1 MDEQLEFSSS
11 SCLKNFILERH
22 IRSSVMK
29 NHHRSRGEIIASIL
43 QAVNGNSL
51 RQTEILYRTYLS
63 HNLLKEYLVLLL
75 ENDLIEYT
83 AGERTFKTTGKGMRY
98 LQMYAQ
104 LGQLIVKNSSRIT
117 RSYMNP
123 VWE

>member
-11 SCLKNFILERH
+11 SCLKNFILERL

>member
-1 MDEQLEFSSS
+1 MI
-11 SCLKNFILERH
+11 KNR
-22 IRSSVMK
+22 
-29 NHHRSRGEIIASIL
+29 HRSRGEIIASIL

-75 ENDLIEYT
+75 ENELIEYT

-98 LQMYAQ
+98 LHMYAQ
-104 LGQLIVKNSSRIT
+104 LGQLIIKQNSKPTLSDA
-117 RSYMNP
+117 SP
-123 VWE
+123 AWV

>member
-1 MDEQLEFSSS
+1 M
-11 SCLKNFILERH
+11 
-22 IRSSVMK
+22 RSKAMK

-43 QAVNGNSL
+43 QSVNGNSL

-75 ENDLIEYT
+75 ENELVEYT

-98 LQMYAQ
+98 LQMHSL
-104 LGQLIVKNSSRIT
+104 LGQLIVKNSSSGASN
-117 RSYMNP
+117 SYTNP
-123 VWE
+123 L

>member
-1 MDEQLEFSSS
+1 MR
-11 SCLKNFILERH
+11 NR
-22 IRSSVMK
+22 
-29 NHHRSRGEIIASIL
+29 HRSRGEIIASIL

-75 ENDLIEYT
+75 ENELIEYT

-98 LQMYAQ
+98 LHMHAQ
-104 LGQLIVKNSSRIT
+104 LGQLIVKNNSKFTLSDP
-117 RSYMNP
+117 SP
-123 VWE
+123 VWG

>member
-1 MDEQLEFSSS
+1 VI
-11 SCLKNFILERH
+11 KNR
-22 IRSSVMK
+22 
-29 NHHRSRGEIIASIL
+29 HRSRGEIIASIL

-75 ENDLIEYT
+75 ENELIEYT
-83 AGERTFKTTGKGMRY
+83 AEERTLKTTGKGMRY

-104 LGQLIVKNSSRIT
+104 LGQLIVKQNSKLTQSDA
-117 RSYMNP
+117 SP
-123 VWE
+123 AWV

>member
-1 MDEQLEFSSS
+1 MR
-11 SCLKNFILERH
+11 NR
-22 IRSSVMK
+22 
-29 NHHRSRGEIIASIL
+29 HRSRGEIIASIL

-63 HNLLKEYLVLLL
+63 HNLLKDYLVLLL
-75 ENDLIEYT
+75 ENELIDYT

-104 LGQLIVKNSSRIT
+104 LGQLIVKHKRKLTLSDT
-117 RSYMNP
+117 NP
-123 VWE
+123 VWG

>member
-1 MDEQLEFSSS
+1 V
-11 SCLKNFILERH
+11 
-22 IRSSVMK
+22 IR
-29 NHHRSRGEIIASIL
+29 NRHRSRGEIIASIL

-75 ENDLIEYT
+75 DNELIEYT
-83 AGERTFKTTGKGMRY
+83 SGERTFKTTGKGMRY

-104 LGQLIVKNSSRIT
+104 LGQLIVRQDSKFTLSDA
-117 RSYMNP
+117 NP
-123 VWE
+123 TWG

>member
-1 MDEQLEFSSS
+1 MR
-11 SCLKNFILERH
+11 NR
-22 IRSSVMK
+22 
-29 NHHRSRGEIIASIL
+29 HRSRGEIIASIL

-75 ENDLIEYT
+75 ENELIEYT

-104 LGQLIVKNSSRIT
+104 LGQLIVKHNSKLTLSDA
-117 RSYMNP
+117 SP
-123 VWE
+123 VWGWF

>member
-1 MDEQLEFSSS
+1 VI
-11 SCLKNFILERH
+11 KNR
-22 IRSSVMK
+22 
-29 NHHRSRGEIIASIL
+29 HRSRGEIIASIL

-63 HNLLKEYLVLLL
+63 HNLLKEYLILLR
-75 ENDLIEYT
+75 ENELIEYT

-104 LGQLIVKNSSRIT
+104 LGQLIVKQNSKYTLSDA
-117 RSYMNP
+117 SP
-123 VWE
+123 AWG

>member
-1 MDEQLEFSSS
+1 VI
-11 SCLKNFILERH
+11 KNR
-22 IRSSVMK
+22 
-29 NHHRSRGEIIASIL
+29 HRSRGEIIASIL

-75 ENDLIEYT
+75 ENELIEYT
-83 AGERTFKTTGKGMRY
+83 VGERTFKTTGKGMRY

-104 LGQLIVKNSSRIT
+104 LGQLIIKQNSKPTLSDA
-117 RSYMNP
+117 SP
-123 VWE
+123 AWV